1 MRELLQSKT
10 PLTLIAATILASGI
24 GIPISAVFADT
35 NTEHQVTETTTDVNP
50 CTGEPGTLTITYN
63 EIEHQSSDNK
73 GGSHATFTQTGTF
86 TFEQDDE
93 EVTFTGH
100 FTIWGGFN
108 SNSGGTNV
116 GTFTFSIHGTGS
128 DGSSLKANSVSHT
141 TSNPADIIT
150 SEFEKINCH

>member
-50 CTGEPGTLTITYN
+50 CTGEPGTLSITYN

-73 GGSHATFTQTGTF
+73 GGSHAKQPRLCTNAARSSKEG
-86 TFEQDDE
+86 
-93 EVTFTGH
+93 VKAVRRAGRS
-100 FTIWGGFN
+100 IKGAN
-108 SNSGGTNV
+108 RGGTAADWRGGNQA
-116 GTFTFSIHGTGS
+116 IHRRGDAGDPQRSKKTAE
-128 DGSSLKANSVSHT
+128 LK
-141 TSNPADIIT
+141 
-150 SEFEKINCH
+150 KG